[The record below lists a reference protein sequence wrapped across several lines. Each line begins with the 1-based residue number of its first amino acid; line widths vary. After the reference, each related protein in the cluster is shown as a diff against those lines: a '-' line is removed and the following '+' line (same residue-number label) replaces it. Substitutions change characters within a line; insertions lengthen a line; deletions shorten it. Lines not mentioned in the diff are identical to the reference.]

1 MNLKPV
7 ASHTRPTIPAH
18 ISFSLSSSPPVE
30 TRVEQE
36 ITPVWAF
43 SQSSAVNCS
52 IDRMRSASSGS
63 PVVSGYSSSH
73 FRFLFLCRSCPFAVQ
88 EMQQDDG
95 SPRAP
100 FLWFLLHSGNWS
112 LGLLLLQSQQR
123 RSGSCSMVAEG
134 ILGSRRTL
142 AKRSLNSTFMVPSA
156 TTSVIVMIFNCN

>member
-36 ITPVWAF
+36 ITPVWGF

-63 PVVSGYSSSH
+63 PVVSGYSSSR
-73 FRFLFLCRSCPFAVQ
+73 FCFLFSCRSRPFTVQ
-88 EMQQDDG
+88 ETQQDDG

-100 FLWFLLHSGNWS
+100 FLLVLLHSGNLS
-112 LGLLLLQSQQR
+112 LGLLLLQSLLW
-123 RSGSCSMVAEG
+123 RSGSSSMVAEG
-134 ILGSRRTL
+134 LLGS
-142 AKRSLNSTFMVPSA
+142 N
-156 TTSVIVMIFNCN
+156 